1 MKKIFVIKFETNLL
15 LYKTAFRNRK
25 ALYNAYDNPA
35 SYIYI
40 YYTIYN
46 IYFTENME
54 YNDFNVKYSAQ
65 IFHFHTYFVQ
75 SPLISI
81 PRNILFIWNPNF
93 GFLDDFADFRHG

>member
-1 MKKIFVIKFETNLL
+1 
-15 LYKTAFRNRK
+15 
-25 ALYNAYDNPA
+25 
-35 SYIYI
+35 
-40 YYTIYN
+40 
-46 IYFTENME
+46 ME

-93 GFLDDFADFRHG
+93 GYLDDFADFRHG